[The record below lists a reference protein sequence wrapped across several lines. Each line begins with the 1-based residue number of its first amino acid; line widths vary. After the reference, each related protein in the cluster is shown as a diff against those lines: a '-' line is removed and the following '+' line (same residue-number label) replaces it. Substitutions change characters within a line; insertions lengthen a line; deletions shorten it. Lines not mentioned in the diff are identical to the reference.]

1 ELQPPGQLAVT
12 AGETD
17 LDPGGTADDVRLGA
31 AHAALHD
38 GVRLE
43 VGPRR
48 PPVVGADPQGD
59 VLVGGV
65 IALPGDGGDVELRH
79 VEPGREHGRV
89 LARCGELGP
98 GSGVV
103 GECEDDGVA

>member
-1 ELQPPGQLAVT
+1 RDGPRAALCGDLGDGLGGGGHGVLLARVRWDEVELQPPGQLAVT

-65 IALPGDGGDVELRH
+65 TALPGDGGDVEL
-79 VEPGREHGRV
+79 
-89 LARCGELGP
+89 
-98 GSGVV
+98 
-103 GECEDDGVA
+103 